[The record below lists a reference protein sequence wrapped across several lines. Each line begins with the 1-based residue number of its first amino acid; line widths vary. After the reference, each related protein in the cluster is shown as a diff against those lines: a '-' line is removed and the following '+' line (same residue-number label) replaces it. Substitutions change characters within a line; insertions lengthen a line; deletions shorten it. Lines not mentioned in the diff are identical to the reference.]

1 MGSNP
6 VRNINIYHT
15 TVNGQIDNLAD
26 IPPVSIKQKAGV
38 GHRMDLDVSDNIL
51 PLPGF
56 EPTTK
61 S

>member
-1 MGSNP
+1 
-6 VRNINIYHT
+6 
-15 TVNGQIDNLAD
+15 
-26 IPPVSIKQKAGV
+26 V

-61 S
+61 SWISNSFKLDTEETLTHNVKV